1 LINSITSNPKIR
13 RGVYIFLGLLTLI
26 MLALSFMQIWVMLTV
41 SDMTAYG
48 SVAAGPNGLPSQD
61 QSGAFII
68 LNNEHSPIY
77 QGNLVEL
84 LAVTDPVVD
93 PSEGAHLASHEIK
106 SVLIQSSELGDP
118 ADYRVIR
125 MDNSDP
131 VAVKYDKQPGN
142 KLLYIT
148 PQSGEWAAGDY
159 VLQIPSEGMFG
170 GLTYFQF
177 FIDPEK

>member
-1 LINSITSNPKIR
+1 MINSITSNPKIR
-13 RGVYIFLGLLTLI
+13 RRVYIFLGLLAAI
-26 MLALSFMQIWVMLTV
+26 MLALSFVQIWVMLTV
-41 SDMTAYG
+41 SNMTAYG
-48 SVAAGPNGLPSQD
+48 SVEAGPNGLPNRD

-93 PSEGAHLASHEIK
+93 ASEGAHLGSHEIK
-106 SVLIQSSELGDP
+106 SLLIQSSQLGDP
-118 ADYRVIR
+118 ADYIVMRL
-125 MDNSDP
+125 DNSDP

-159 VLQIPSEGMFG
+159 MLQIPSEGMFG

>member
-1 LINSITSNPKIR
+1 LINSITSNPRIR

-26 MLALSFMQIWVMLTV
+26 MLALSIVQIWVLSTV
-41 SDMTAYG
+41 SNMTAYG
-48 SVAAGPNGLPSQD
+48 SVAADANGLPNKD

-68 LNNEHSPIY
+68 LNDEHSPIY
-77 QGNLVEL
+77 EGNLIQL

-106 SVLIQSSELGDP
+106 SLLIQSSQLGDP
-118 ADYRVIR
+118 ADYLVMR
-125 MDNSDP
+125 MDNSDTVP
-131 VAVKYDKQPGN
+131 VKYDKQPGN

-148 PQSGEWAAGDY
+148 PQNGEWPAGDY

-177 FIDPEK
+177 FIDPNK